1 MKSLCERCQAFRPIK
16 YTRVIRDGESYSL
29 TEKFTYRVLRICAW
43 TYKRL
48 PEANQLAQL
57 IRKLI
62 DTTVRAYQDYSIKE
76 KFGGHYREVGL
87 NLTDKVEFEHV
98 VPLAIAR
105 DMLLH
110 DFMTIEEL
118 MNIPTCVVLK
128 KNHKKLNSKKLA
140 KTTPNVYKFWER
152 YEILNIQIETHR
164 GDKVDMST
172 WDLDQH
178 YSYFKT
184 KK

>member
-1 MKSLCERCQAFRPIK
+1 MKPLKERCQEFRPIK
-16 YTRVIRDGESYSL
+16 YTRVTRDGESYSL
-29 TEKFTYRVLRICAW
+29 TEKFTYRVLRTCVW

-57 IRKLI
+57 IRSLI
-62 DTTVRAYQDYSIKE
+62 DITVRNFQDYSVKG

-110 DFMTIEEL
+110 ELMTIEEV
-118 MNIPTCVVLK
+118 MHIPTCVILK

-140 KTTPNVYKFWER
+140 KTTPNVYEFWER
-152 YEILNIQIETHR
+152 YKILNIQIETHK
-164 GDKVDMST
+164 GDKVDMSA
-172 WDLDQH
+172 WNLDQH